1 MHDEYRILIGHRSIK
16 QNVGEPL
23 DRGQPPPAF
32 EAQLVP
38 PGTYAGQL
46 VDARQVGHEQVFLAL
61 TWRLDVPDRDD
72 PAIMEELLCAGFASS
87 AGDPAQTAL
96 FRRRVKSI
104 CEAHGIA
111 PRFESHDALIAAVIG
126 KPMRVV
132 VGRGTKAGLPVA
144 KIAALLPPADDDR

>member
-1 MHDEYRILIGHRSIK
+1 MLDFSDE
-16 QNVGEPL
+16 
-23 DRGQPPPAF
+23 AF
-32 EAQLVP
+32 EAQLVQ

-46 VDARQVGHEQVFLAL
+46 VDARQVGHELVFLAL
-61 TWRLDVPDRDD
+61 TWRIDVPGREA
-72 PAIMEELLCAGFASS
+72 PAVIEELLCAGFASGT
-87 AGDPAQTAL
+87 GDPAQTVL
-96 FRRRVKSI
+96 FRKRVKSI

-144 KIAALLPPADDDR
+144 KIAALLPPAAEDG

>member
-1 MHDEYRILIGHRSIK
+1 M
-16 QNVGEPL
+16 L
-23 DRGQPPPAF
+23 DFSDDAF
-32 EAQLVP
+32 EAQLIP

-61 TWRLDVPDRDD
+61 TWRIEVPGRDA
-72 PAIMEELLCAGFASS
+72 PQSSRSSCAQGSRA
-87 AGDPAQTAL
+87 APGTRPKPP
-96 FRRRVKSI
+96 FRKRVKSI

-111 PRFESHDALIAAVIG
+111 PRFEGYDALIAAVIG

-144 KIAALLPPADDDR
+144 KIALLPPAAEDG

>member
-1 MHDEYRILIGHRSIK
+1 M
-16 QNVGEPL
+16 L
-23 DRGQPPPAF
+23 DFTDDAF
-32 EAQLVP
+32 EAQLVQA
-38 PGTYAGQL
+38 GTYEGRL

-61 TWRLDVPDRDD
+61 TWRIDVPGRDA
-72 PAIMEELLCAGFASS
+72 PAIIEEFLCAGFASG

-96 FRRRVKSI
+96 FRKRVRSI

-132 VGRGTKAGLPVA
+132 VGRGTRAGLPVA
-144 KIAALLPPADDDR
+144 KVAALLPPAAEGR

>member
-1 MHDEYRILIGHRSIK
+1 M
-16 QNVGEPL
+16 NAVL
-23 DRGQPPPAF
+23 DFSDDAF

-61 TWRLDVPDRDD
+61 TWRIDVPGREA
-72 PAIMEELLCAGFASS
+72 PAVIEELLCAGFASGT
-87 AGDPAQTAL
+87 GDPAQTAL
-96 FRRRVKSI
+96 FRKRVKSI

-144 KIAALLPPADDDR
+144 KIAALLPPAAEDG